1 MYIIYI
7 TSEDLLVYL
16 QILFKLTILKYTSI
30 IINQPQYS
38 YAQSSS
44 SVARTD
50 STRFFLIPQNLSKK
64 EPKIFSNKFLSFNY
78 NQKKMIEEKIL
89 REIRLGD
96 VNSVAFR
103 FSFICSAFEKRDTS
117 AFERVNKRI
126 PTGKLWPPAW

>member
-7 TSEDLLVYL
+7 TSKDLLVYL

-30 IINQPQYS
+30 IINHPRYS

-64 EPKIFSNKFLSFNY
+64 EPKIYSNKFSSPS
-78 NQKKMIEEKIL
+78 ITT
-89 REIRLGD
+89 
-96 VNSVAFR
+96 
-103 FSFICSAFEKRDTS
+103 KR
-117 AFERVNKRI
+117 K
-126 PTGKLWPPAW
+126 W